1 MKFKLTDHAEKR
13 IQQRKIK
20 PEWIEAALEHPARTE
35 NDIEDAN
42 LVHALLPIPEK
53 GFQVLRVIYNET
65 TEPINIVT
73 VYFDERVNDL

>member
-65 TEPINIVT
+65 IEPVNIVT